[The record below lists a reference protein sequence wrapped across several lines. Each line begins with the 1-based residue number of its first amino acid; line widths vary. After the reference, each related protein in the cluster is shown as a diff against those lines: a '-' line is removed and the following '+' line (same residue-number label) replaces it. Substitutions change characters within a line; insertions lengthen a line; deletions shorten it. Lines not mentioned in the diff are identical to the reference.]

1 MWAEKCVFTRRLKLG
16 GEWRR
21 FATRREDRSRRM
33 ESDAERRWSRI
44 CPCAIPRHI
53 GWNTDAN
60 SNGYT
65 DRNTNSYSY
74 CHTDGQSDC
83 NTNSYSHSDS
93 NGNANSNATAKPNA
107 KTRTYTEISTDAG
120 PSFQPMITLISGST
134 VLVNLTILL
143 LIPPCS

>member
-1 MWAEKCVFTRRLKLG
+1 
-16 GEWRR
+16 
-21 FATRREDRSRRM
+21 M
-33 ESDAERRWSRI
+33 ESDADAGWCRI
-44 CPCAIPRHI
+44 CNRAIPRHI
-53 GWNTDAN
+53 GRNTDAN

-65 DRNTNSYSY
+65 DRNTNANSYSY

-83 NTNSYSHSDS
+83 NTNGYSHSNS
-93 NGNANSNATAKPNA
+93 NGNANSNVTAEPDA

-120 PSFQPMITLISGST
+120 PSFQPMITLISGAT